1 MIGVNNLENEE
12 AHINLLNNFN
22 IYKDTIYKKIV
33 TKNDR
38 LLTLKSDNKNI
49 LFKRKGLI
57 KFIEKK

>member
-33 TKNDR
+33 TKNDS